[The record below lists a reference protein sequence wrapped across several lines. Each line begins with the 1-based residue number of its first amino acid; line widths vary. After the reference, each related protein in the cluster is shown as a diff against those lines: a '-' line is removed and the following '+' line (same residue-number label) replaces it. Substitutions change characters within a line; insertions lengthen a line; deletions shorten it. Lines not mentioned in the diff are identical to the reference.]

1 MSEAILPLPSQVQSK
16 PLARWVSILEVF
28 AAWGLIEATTWTHGR
43 TQSELFWISAA
54 FIFVST
60 IARRPRLRDL
70 GLGLHGLRSTLWV
83 IPAAIAISGIAVLIA
98 QRLGTLHPLFGVIG
112 IATHSFA
119 YFIWAI
125 VQQFI
130 LQSYFFVRLEQLLSS
145 RLSAIASTVLFTLVH
160 IPNPVL
166 MSVCFFAGWAACE
179 IFRRQRNIYCLGVA
193 HAILGLT
200 IAVTVPN
207 HIQRHMRVGIGY
219 FHYHS
224 QTEIPPKA

>member
-1 MSEAILPLPSQVQSK
+1 MSEAILPLPSQVQAR
-16 PLARWVSILEVF
+16 PLARWVPAIEVL
-28 AAWGLIEATTWTHGR
+28 AAWGLIEATVWSSGR
-43 TQSELFWISAA
+43 TQSLLFWISAA
-54 FIFVST
+54 FLFVST
-60 IARRPRLRDL
+60 VAHRPQLREL
-70 GLGLHGLRSTLWV
+70 GLGLRGLASTLWV
-83 IPAAIAISGIAVLIA
+83 IPAAIAISAIAVFIA
-98 QRLGTLHPLFGVIG
+98 QHVGTLHPLFGVIG
-112 IATHSFA
+112 VATHSFA

-130 LQSYFFVRLEQLLSS
+130 LQSYFFLRLERLVSS
-145 RLSAIASTVLFTLVH
+145 RSAAVGSTLLFTLAH

-179 IFRRQRNIYCLGVA
+179 VFRRQRNIYCLGVA

-207 HIQRHMRVGIGY
+207 DVQRHMRVGIGY
-219 FHYHS
+219 FHYHA